1 MEKSLLDASVEM
13 CRALRRP
20 TDKQN
25 TVWFRM
31 LLFYITRQLDNCNF
45 SFFFSFFSS
54 LSYRTIHTFTWYLS
68 MYQVVRCF
76 LTCGRQADLGNN
88 AHTNLPLNTT
98 AHSKSL
104 ACPFLS
110 VYLTW
115 CLHLSYSVLCST
127 FSSFTIRPC
136 LLSLSSVS
144 IYSTTLTWPALF
156 WITFQALI
164 LLLSL
169 SLSVNKWL
177 ASMRLRSSWRLNTF
191 IISISYI
198 VIWNQ
203 KIY

>member
-88 AHTNLPLNTT
+88 AHTNLLLNTT

-127 FSSFTIRPC
+127 F
-136 LLSLSSVS
+136 LLSLSVLVFFLFPQYLF
-144 IYSTTLTWPALF
+144 IALPS
-156 WITFQALI
+156 LD
-164 LLLSL
+164 LLCFESL
-169 SLSVNKWL
+169 FKH
-177 ASMRLRSSWRLNTF
+177 
-191 IISISYI
+191 
-198 VIWNQ
+198 
-203 KIY
+203 